1 MRESEDEAAYDA
13 FFHSAWSRLQSQA
26 YVLTGSQETAQD
38 LTQEALLRAWK
49 HWGKITGYESP
60 ETWTR
65 RVLHNLCIQSWRKT
79 RPKRFARLHEI
90 PASAEVPAHHHL
102 LAEAMRSLPGEQARA
117 LLLHDGLGMT
127 VAETALELGAPEGTV
142 KSWLSRSRK
151 VVAARIEESDRDHS
165 WR

>member
-1 MRESEDEAAYDA
+1 MRQPEDEAAYDA
-13 FFHSAWSRLQSQA
+13 FFHSAWGRLQSQA

-49 HWGKITGYESP
+49 HWGKITAYESP
-60 ETWTR
+60 EAWTR